1 MATCNAG
8 FLTVSPGVSNP
19 GPPGTV
25 RRRSPTE
32 LRPTSGSRPLGHFR
46 VRGRRTPRWPVL
58 DGRVSNLLEVGRE
71 CQPLLNGSRQ
81 SRAECVRP
89 VQAPLGTSQAGRKDL
104 LFVFFAQ
111 DIHRRR
117 IILRLSQCPGSA
129 ISLAAFQVST
139 DGRFWVSTE
148 ARVAFIRCK
157 VIVIWMRSPAS
168 GAQLVRI
175 SGGVSSTVR
184 RGVAL
189 FIRQLPN
196 GARAQGSA
204 RLNSKLSHLIDQR
217 GSG

>member
-129 ISLAAFQVST
+129 IPLAAFQVST
-139 DGRFWVSTE
+139 GGRFWVSPEAAAPSYWLTNTSICRSFPTVCSGVNIFIGIFSGSFRSSSLYPTGTE
-148 ARVAFIRCK
+148 IPDGQV
-157 VIVIWMRSPAS
+157 
-168 GAQLVRI
+168 
-175 SGGVSSTVR
+175 T
-184 RGVAL
+184 
-189 FIRQLPN
+189 
-196 GARAQGSA
+196 SA
-204 RLNSKLSHLIDQR
+204 YWSKF
-217 GSG
+217 